1 MNYKPI
7 NCSFHDLLLD
17 RASRKVI
24 SEIVYTAEEKR
35 NTYRGKIV
43 DVFSS
48 KGEEFLEGEKEFV
61 IRLDQIVSLDGILR
75 F

>member
-17 RASRKVI
+17 RASRKVD
-24 SEIVYTAEEKR
+24 SEIVYTVEEKK
-35 NTYRGKIV
+35 NSYQGKII
-43 DVFSS
+43 DVYSS
-48 KGEEFLEGEKEFV
+48 KGEEFLKGENEFV